1 MKFTKK
7 NKVQDK
13 NYLIPNYRTE
23 LITNPYNT
31 FNIINNSDLI
41 VPQNN
46 FSQTTKTFKI
56 PSRHNSNNFL
66 PSQINPIYSPK
77 RKPKNSIFFEE
88 VSDEAYNQYN
98 QPPIIK
104 KNLTFIKTNQN
115 SVQINNVIFNQIR
128 LTKNDKIIRN
138 SNQEYPL
145 DNYNKKQLNPG
156 DIRRNEAKIGPP
168 PIPINSVD
176 KTKKSICKISYY
188 FNNTTTFGTGFFF
201 EIF

>member
-1 MKFTKK
+1 MKSTKK
-7 NKVQDK
+7 NKVQQDK

-56 PSRHNSNNFL
+56 PSRYNSNNVL

-77 RKPKNSIFFEE
+77 RKPKNPIFFKK
-88 VSDEAYNQYN
+88 VSGEARDQNN

-104 KNLTFIKTNQN
+104 KNLTLVQN
-115 SVQINNVIFNQIR
+115 NNVIFNQIR
-128 LTKNDKIIRN
+128 KDKIIRN

-145 DNYNKKQLNPG
+145 DNYNKKT
-156 DIRRNEAKIGPP
+156 A
-168 PIPINSVD
+168 
-176 KTKKSICKISYY
+176 
-188 FNNTTTFGTGFFF
+188 
-201 EIF
+201 